1 MERGNSIS
9 MKVFFLLSFFFN
21 IRQAFPASAIIKK
34 IYADRLE
41 ASAVV
46 LQNKKSIPGD
56 FYVAKFQGGNVCY
69 LEILKVRSNLVLL
82 DLRLCSMKNYLDI
95 AQKLGDSANGD
106 LDVDIV
112 SIVEPSEA
120 RLSEME
126 DFWKDPIP
134 DKIVRGFSFLL
145 EYSFADN
152 INFVGT
158 TPNDTTGAKNAIY
171 GSTNSQGA
179 LGLGIDYLYSRE
191 NHFGWNFN
199 GSLEFPRNFNY
210 LSANTIGEDFN
221 GSIPESKLWLGVLAL
236 NLNFTFPKTY
246 IPYVGINFSLPMV
259 TGGDLKLSSQIGFQ
273 AGLSKLFG
281 KNLIIDVE
289 YRWLNF
295 RGGIQIP
302 GEFVQFTSAEFFG
315 FLLRAKYLFN

>member
-1 MERGNSIS
+1 
-9 MKVFFLLSFFFN
+9 MKKTLLLIFLFGFKE
-21 IRQAFPASAIIKK
+21 AWGASAIINK
-34 IYADRLE
+34 IYQDRI
-41 ASAVV
+41 AAQAVV
-46 LQNKKSIPGD
+46 LKNKISLPGD

-69 LEILKVRSNLVLL
+69 LEILKVRNNLVLL

-106 LDVDIV
+106 PDVDIV
-112 SIVEPSEA
+112 SIAQPSEI

-134 DKIVRGFSFLL
+134 DKIVRGFSLL
-145 EYSFADN
+145 LQYSFADS
-152 INFVGT
+152 IDFTGT
-158 TPNDTTGAKNAIY
+158 TPNSATGAKNAVY
-171 GSTNSQGA
+171 GSSSAQGA
-179 LGLGIDYLYSRE
+179 PGLGIDYLYSRE

-221 GSIPESKLWLGVLAL
+221 GSIPDSRLWLGILAL

-246 IPYVGINFSLPMV
+246 IPYVGINFSLPIV

-295 RGGIQIP
+295 QGGIQIP
-302 GEFVQFTSAEFFG
+302 GQVIQFTSADFFG